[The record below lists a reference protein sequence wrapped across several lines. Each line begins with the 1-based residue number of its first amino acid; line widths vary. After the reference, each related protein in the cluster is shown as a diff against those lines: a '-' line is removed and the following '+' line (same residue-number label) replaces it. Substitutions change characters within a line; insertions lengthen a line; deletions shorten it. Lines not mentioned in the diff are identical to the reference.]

1 MQDSAPLSAQAPPE
15 TRPQA
20 VRLLSSGQL
29 IRISLLW
36 YGLQF
41 FWASQQQIVLP
52 HRVEDF
58 VSADQ
63 KGFYYMLIKS
73 AGAFMVVLTQFTV
86 GFLSDHTHSRLGPRR
101 PFIITGISGG
111 LLAILFFM
119 FAPGYWWLF
128 AAYMLI
134 EIFINAAS
142 IPFQALLPDLV
153 PEKQHDRAGA
163 LMGLGNL
170 GGNFLGLLVIIAMP
184 FLFGEGKPMGPE
196 TLLLGGNVYDAG
208 NILFLL
214 PLYILA
220 LTICTL
226 IVVFSV
232 NETAWAQHERERIS
246 GPVFRFSLLP
256 GTLVEFART
265 GRTAVGSIV
274 RHYLSL
280 DFRTNAD
287 FKWLAISR
295 FVIHLGYCT
304 FQAFVAYFAAACLD
318 REGWLL
324 SLGLTPSKSLLKVV
338 LPAMLLFFLLGGL
351 AGNLLSVPVSARF
364 GRLRTIAGSLVCAI
378 LLFIPLIFT
387 HNVWVAVGM
396 GLFIG
401 MSWGAFIASDWAFA
415 TTLMPKQQSG
425 SYMGIWDFTTLMPQ
439 VLAPMI
445 GGPLR
450 DWIYG
455 LQARRLAP
463 GLDPAALPEALMRA
477 CEAPAY
483 QIIFGTIIIWFAL
496 GIWLLRFVRSGRLP
510 A

>member
-1 MQDSAPLSAQAPPE
+1 MEFAAAQPRPGAPQRLS
-15 TRPQA
+15 
-20 VRLLSSGQL
+20 LGQL
-29 IRISLLW
+29 FRISALW

-58 VSADQ
+58 VGADL
-63 KGFYYMLIKS
+63 KGTYYMLIKS
-73 AGAFMVVLTQFTV
+73 AGAFMVVLTQLTV
-86 GFLSDHTHSRLGPRR
+86 GFLSDHTNSRLGPRR
-101 PFIITGISGG
+101 PWIIAGISGG

-153 PEKQHDRAGA
+153 PDGQHDRAGA

-170 GGNFLGLLVIIAMP
+170 GGNFVGLLVIIAMP
-184 FLFGEGKPMGPE
+184 FLIGEGKPLGPE
-196 TLLLGGNVYDAG
+196 TLQLGGVSYESG
-208 NILFLL
+208 NLLFLL

-220 LTICTL
+220 LLLCAG
-226 IVVFSV
+226 IVIFSV
-232 NETAWAQHERERIS
+232 NENAWAQHARPQIS
-246 GPVFRFSLLP
+246 GAVYRLRLLP
-256 GTLVEFART
+256 GVLIAFP
-265 GRTAVGSIV
+265 RTAATALGSIV
-274 RHYLSL
+274 QHYLSL
-280 DFRTNAD
+280 DFKTNAN

-295 FVIHLGYCT
+295 FAIHLGYCT
-304 FQAFVAYFAAACLD
+304 FQAFVAYFTAANLD
-318 REGWLL
+318 RAGWLS
-324 SLGLTPSKSLLKVV
+324 SLGITPSPSLLKIV

-351 AGNLLSVPVSARF
+351 CGNLLSVPLSARF

-378 LLFIPLIFT
+378 ALFIPLIFT
-387 HNVWVAVGM
+387 HDVWVAVGM

-439 VLAPMI
+439 VLAPI
-445 GGPLR
+445 LGGPLR

-455 LQARRLAP
+455 LQAAKLAP
-463 GLDPAALPEALMRA
+463 GLDPARLPEDLMHA

-483 QIIFGTIIIWFAL
+483 QIIFGTIIVWFAL
-496 GIWLLRFVRSGRLP
+496 GIWLLRKVKLSRP
-510 A
+510 AAGHNAA